1 MKHTEQKSYFDG
13 VNITR
18 VPILRQNLKSTA
30 RESSENPPLKRPS
43 LQKCGKGSE
52 QHVSNRLAL
61 RNFYNSK
68 NRVRLKRMCEM
79 QNDRFRRRLC
89 VKERTFLIGK
99 KAGHA
104 LSCSTT
110 KGFRRYGGK
119 WKQCMHGM
127 NVNVRITN
135 ENMTSQTCMYC
146 FSKLVHSI
154 HRKMINDKEIKKKV
168 KGYFLCRNP
177 DCVLM
182 LNQKAETFPELSAK
196 ISHCNTDFINKTASF
211 LNARKCW
218 DIGLDANNQ
227 GKSKTFEKN
236 GY

>member
-1 MKHTEQKSYFDG
+1 MPYHVYRRQRHG
-13 VNITR
+13 V
-18 VPILRQNLKSTA
+18 
-30 RESSENPPLKRPS
+30 
-43 LQKCGKGSE
+43 G
-52 QHVSNRLAL
+52 
-61 RNFYNSK
+61 
-68 NRVRLKRMCEM
+68 
-79 QNDRFRRRLC
+79 
-89 VKERTFLIGK
+89 
-99 KAGHA
+99 
-104 LSCSTT
+104 STT

-182 LNQKAETFPELSAK
+182 LNQKAVKPRDNLFA
-196 ISHCNTDFINKTASF
+196 FA
-211 LNARKCW
+211 
-218 DIGLDANNQ
+218 IGL
-227 GKSKTFEKN
+227 SSLCSLLF
-236 GY
+236 